1 MSDQWNSIK
10 EHYTSLIY
18 IIEHFP
24 PEYVKPLRYGLISV
38 GFLSIIAT
46 VRETFI
52 NEVKSSESYY
62 LLIFLVCL
70 VLWFLSFVLTGKA
83 EEKIL
88 QQQENK
94 DLLLGIIDNMKEKSS
109 TRKEILESARAT
121 FKEKYPNNNHI
132 DTKIRTLLRELVKDG
147 DLKQIWGDQYSL
159 R

>member
-1 MSDQWNSIK
+1 M
-10 EHYTSLIY
+10 
-18 IIEHFP
+18 
-24 PEYVKPLRYGLISV
+24 EYYFIKPLRYGLISV

-94 DLLLGIIDNMKEKSS
+94 DLLLEIIDNMKEKTS
-109 TRKEILESARAT
+109 TRKEILEVARGT
-121 FKEKYPNNNHI
+121 FKKKYPKNNHI
-132 DTKIRTLLRELVKDG
+132 DTKIRTLLRALVNSGSLVYNDDKYS
-147 DLKQIWGDQYSL
+147 KQ
-159 R
+159 